1 MQKVLSNYFKFEEYH
16 TNLKTEIIAGTTNF
30 LTMAYILGVNTII
43 LSSAGMDFNSVFL
56 ATAISSALACFIM
69 GLYANAPMGLAPGM
83 GSNSFFTFI
92 VVKLYGYS
100 YQEALAM
107 VFLSGTLFLI
117 LSATGVRDKIINA
130 IPENLK
136 QSIGAGT
143 GFFIAFI
150 GFVKAGIVVASPA
163 TLVTLG
169 NFRNP
174 TVLLAIFGLII
185 TIIFMSR
192 NINSAVFLGL
202 IITGFLGIIL
212 GKIGVEGMPSFS
224 NEIIKVNTSLNHFG
238 DFYFGLKNLF
248 RKPESFFL
256 IFTFFFVD
264 FFDTAGTLVAITN
277 KIKSKTDTKYEMKK
291 MLFSDAVGTVTGAI
305 LGTSTVTT
313 LTESTSGVAA
323 GGRTGMTAITTGIL
337 FLIASVFTPLVAIA
351 SPIAVGNL
359 FLEPIIAPS
368 LICVGILMATQLSSI
383 DWHDFT
389 SAAAGFTTI
398 IVMILSYSIPDGIA
412 AGFIVFVFSKLF
424 TKQVKDI
431 KLSIWIMFVIFLLHF
446 AMK

>member
-1 MQKVLSNYFKFEEYH
+1 MQEALRKFFNFEEYE
-16 TNLKTEIIAGTTNF
+16 TNFKKEIIAGTTNF

-56 ATAISSALACFIM
+56 ATAISSAIACFVM
-69 GLYANAPMGLAPGM
+69 GLVANAPLGLAPGM

-107 VFLSGTLFLI
+107 VFVSGTLFLL
-117 LSATGVRDKIINA
+117 LSATGIRDKIINS

-143 GFFIAFI
+143 GFFIALI
-150 GFVKAGIVVASPA
+150 GLVKAGIAVAHPA
-163 TLVTLG
+163 TLLTIILMSRKMDAAV
-169 NFRNP
+169 F
-174 TVLLAIFGLII
+174 FGLLI
-185 TIIFMSR
+185 TAI
-192 NINSAVFLGL
+192 V
-202 IITGFLGIIL
+202 GIIL
-212 GKIGVEGMPSFS
+212 GRFGVEGMPKFS

-238 DFYFGLKNLF
+238 DFFYGLKSLIS
-248 RKPESFFL
+248 KPKSIFL

-277 KIKSKTDTKYEMKK
+277 KITSKTGKNYQMKK
-291 MLFSDAVGTVTGAI
+291 MLFSDAVGTVVGAV

-323 GGRTGMTAITTGIL
+323 GGRTGFTAITTGIW
-337 FLIASVFTPLVAIA
+337 FLIASIFTPLVAIA
-351 SPIAVGNL
+351 SPIEVGGM
-359 FLEPIIAPS
+359 FFEPVIAPS

-389 SAAAGFTTI
+389 AASAGFVTI
-398 IVMILSYSIPDGIA
+398 MIMIVGYSIPDGIA
-412 AGFIVFVFSKLF
+412 AGFIVYVFSKLF
-424 TKQVKDI
+424 TKNIKDI
-431 KLSIWIMFVIFLLHF
+431 TPSVWAMFILFVLHF
-446 AMK
+446 ALK

>member
-1 MQKVLSNYFKFEEYH
+1 MQEALRKFFNFEEYE
-16 TNLKTEIIAGTTNF
+16 TNFKKEIIAGTTNF

-56 ATAISSALACFIM
+56 ATAISSAIACFVM
-69 GLYANAPMGLAPGM
+69 GVVANAPLGLAPGM

-107 VFLSGTLFLI
+107 VFV
-117 LSATGVRDKIINA
+117 SATGIRDKIINS

-143 GFFIAFI
+143 GFFIALI
-150 GFVKAGIVVASPA
+150 GLVKAGIAVSHPA

-169 NFRNP
+169 NFKNP
-174 TVLLAIFGLII
+174 TVLLAVFGLLI
-185 TIIFMSR
+185 TIILMSR
-192 NINSAVFLGL
+192 KIDAAVFFGL
-202 IITGFLGIIL
+202 LITAIVGIVL
-212 GKIGVEGMPSFS
+212 GKFGIEGMPKFS
-224 NEIIKVNTSLNHFG
+224 NEIIKANTSLNHFG
-238 DFYFGLKNLF
+238 DFFYGLKSLIT
-248 RKPESFFL
+248 KPKSIFL

-277 KIKSKTDTKYEMKK
+277 KITSKTGKNYKMKK
-291 MLFSDAVGTVTGAI
+291 MLFSDAVGTIVGAI

-323 GGRTGMTAITTGIL
+323 GGRTGLTAITTGIW
-337 FLIASVFTPLVAIA
+337 FLIASIFTPLVAIA
-351 SPIAVGNL
+351 SPITVDGMS
-359 FLEPIIAPS
+359 FEPVIAPS

-389 SAAAGFTTI
+389 AASAGFVTI
-398 IVMILSYSIPDGIA
+398 MIMIVGYSIPDGIA
-412 AGFIVFVFSKLF
+412 AGFIVYVFSKLF
-424 TKQVKDI
+424 TKNIKDI
-431 KLSIWIMFVIFLLHF
+431 TPSVWAMFVLFVLHF
-446 AMK
+446 ALK